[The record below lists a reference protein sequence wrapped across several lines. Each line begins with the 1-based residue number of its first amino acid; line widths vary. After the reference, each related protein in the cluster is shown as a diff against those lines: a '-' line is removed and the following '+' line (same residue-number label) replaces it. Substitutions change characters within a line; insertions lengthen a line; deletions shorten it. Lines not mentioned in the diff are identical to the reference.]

1 MKCLSDWVFDFHCA
15 LFQVIDI
22 KNSFLISVS
31 SSVLI
36 SSLRLFDVAA
46 GRKSIFEGLNHK

>member
-1 MKCLSDWVFDFHCA
+1 MKCSLEWVFDIRCA

-46 GRKSIFEGLNHK
+46 GRKSIFDGLNHK